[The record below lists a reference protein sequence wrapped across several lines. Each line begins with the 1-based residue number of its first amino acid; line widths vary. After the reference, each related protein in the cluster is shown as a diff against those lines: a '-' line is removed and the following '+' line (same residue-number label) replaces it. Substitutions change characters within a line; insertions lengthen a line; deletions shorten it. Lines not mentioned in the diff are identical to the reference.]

1 MFGKKPDEITN
12 LPPPIATRP
21 VPPAPIASVTSPA
34 VSTGTVSMIS
44 RDLTVI
50 GNLFSHGR
58 LLVDG
63 EIQGD
68 AHARQISVGEGAVVT
83 GNVVAD
89 DVVIRGEVMG
99 SVKGLKV
106 TLQSGGKVDGDL
118 HSQSLAIEHGA
129 HFEGKARRPQDASE
143 LAPQLHLA
151 KRS

>member
-1 MFGKKPDEITN
+1 MFGKKPDSDVTVT
-12 LPPPIATRP
+12 LPPPIAAARP
-21 VPPAPIASVTSPA
+21 MPPAPMVSTAI
-34 VSTGTVSMIS
+34 STGTVSMIS

-58 LLVDG
+58 LQVDG

-68 AHARQISVGEGAVVT
+68 AHARSIAVGEGAVVT

-89 DVVIRGEVMG
+89 DVIIRGEVMG

-106 TLQSGGKVDGDL
+106 TLQSGAEVDGDL
-118 HSQSLAIEHGA
+118 HHQSLAIEHGA
-129 HFEGKARRPQDASE
+129 HFEGKSRRPQDASE
-143 LAPQLHLA
+143 LAPQLHLG